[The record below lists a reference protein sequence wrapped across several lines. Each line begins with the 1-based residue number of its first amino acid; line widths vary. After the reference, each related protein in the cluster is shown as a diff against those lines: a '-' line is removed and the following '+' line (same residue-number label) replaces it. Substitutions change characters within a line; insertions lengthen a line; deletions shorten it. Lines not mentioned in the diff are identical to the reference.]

1 MDLKSYL
8 NDSGVRQQ
16 DFAKFVG
23 KTQGYVSRVAAGT
36 CKLGS
41 EVVLE
46 WAAATGFKVTPHDL
60 RPDLY
65 PNQRDGLP
73 EQTAA

>member
-8 NDSGVRQQ
+8 NENGIKQQ
-16 DFAKFVG
+16 DFAQAVEKS
-23 KTQGYVSRVAAGT
+23 QGYVSRVVAGS
-36 CKLGS
+36 CKLGG
-41 EVVLE
+41 EVVIK
-46 WAAATGFKVTPHDL
+46 WAAATGFNVTPHDL

-65 PNQRDGLP
+65 PNPSDGLP